1 VNDLRTRPVP
11 TLTLKQLEHRPAL
24 LAEAQKVLDTTSDP
38 KTMAAMTKKL
48 KKFK

>member
-1 VNDLRTRPVP
+1 
-11 TLTLKQLEHRPAL
+11 L